1 MRDLIEEVL
10 LALILGV
17 ALRTLREIKRIRDYG
32 AADRLYCDDDGEL
45 LPITV
50 VNEDDRRAN

>member
-1 MRDLIEEVL
+1 MRDLIEEAL

-17 ALRTLREIKRIRDYG
+17 ALRTLREIKRIRDG
-32 AADRLYCDDDGEL
+32 RLYCDDDGEL

-50 VNEDDRRAN
+50 VDEDDRKRVN